1 MTTPTAILLPRG
13 EGRSYWVLGD
23 LYTFKATGRET
34 AGAYCLIEQEVGPQ
48 SGPPPHV
55 HHAEEEAF
63 YVLEG
68 RFSFLC
74 GEEERVLEKG
84 GFAHIPRGMRHT
96 FRNLGDSK
104 GRLLVSITPAGF
116 EEFFFEIG
124 SPAGK
129 NSAPPAADPEIL
141 NRILQLAPAYHM
153 EVLLP
158 ED

>member
-1 MTTPTAILLPRG
+1 MTMPTAILLPHG

-34 AGAYCLIEQEVGPQ
+34 AGVYCLIEQEVGPQ
-48 SGPPPHV
+48 SGPPPHI

-84 GFAHIPRGMRHT
+84 GFAYIPRSTRHT
-96 FRNLGDSK
+96 FKNLEDSK

-124 SPAGK
+124 SPAREL
-129 NSAPPAADPEIL
+129 SAPPAEDPNII
-141 NRILQLAPAYHM
+141 NRILQLAPHYQM

-158 ED
+158 QD